1 MATLNPLE
9 QKARIS
15 FIKGLLIA
23 GLIGA
28 IGVGIL
34 VWQLTERDKKI
45 KTEQGKITS
54 GVLVLAHDV
63 SSGQLLSEEDFTT
76 ISALKSTLPINYY
89 SSTVDLDLGKLQDKN
104 GNEIKKV
111 SKITITS
118 DQGKE
123 EFYYP
128 TEDIPTDRIA
138 GNSNITVSQIE
149 TTNDNE
155 GAGKEIYAIHY
166 KGNVLAE
173 NQVTAAMLDL
183 FPKRRIIWDKLILG
197 QDEYGN
203 VIYEKATVGA
213 DGKTTNEKVEL
224 DENVLVPKI
233 DIKANTVVSASMFT
247 KAEEQISNDLRE
259 QEYNMIT
266 LPVNL
271 EDKDTI
277 DIRLRLPN
285 GADYI
290 VLTKKNVTIPKN
302 ADGYMTDTI
311 ILKCSEAETM
321 TMSAAIVDTYQMLEA
336 GAKLYAVKYTD
347 PGLQETATATYLP
360 SGAVMQLI
368 STNPNIVQ
376 DAKVKIYQYYIKNA
390 DMYRNNANTGIQAG
404 LNMVEADERTDG
416 ISANTRQEITATK
429 DNREEYLENL
439 SDME

>member
-28 IGVGIL
+28 IGIGLL
-34 VWQLTERDKKI
+34 VWQLTVRDKTI
-45 KTEQGKITS
+45 KDEQGKITS

-63 SSGQLLSEEDFTT
+63 SSGQLLSDSDFTT
-76 ISALKSTLPINYY
+76 ISALRSTLPSNYFG
-89 SSTVDLDLGKLQDKN
+89 STAELGLGTLQDKN

-111 SKITITS
+111 SLVTITS
-118 DQGKE
+118 GSSKE

-128 TEDIPTDRIA
+128 TDELPTDKIA
-138 GNSNITVSQIE
+138 GNSNIVVSSIE
-149 TTNDNE
+149 TIN
-155 GAGKEIYAIHY
+155 GKEGEGQEMYAIHI
-166 KGNVLAE
+166 KGNMLAE
-173 NQVTAAMLDL
+173 EAVTSEMLKK
-183 FPKRRIIWDKLILG
+183 FPNRRKVWDKLILG

-203 VIYEKATVGA
+203 VIYEKAVLNA
-213 DGKTTNEKVEL
+213 DGSTSKEKVEL

-247 KAEEQISNDLRE
+247 KAEDQVSKDLRE
-259 QEYNMIT
+259 QEYNMIS

-271 EDKDTI
+271 EDKDTV

-302 ADGYMTDTI
+302 AEGFMPDTI

-321 TMSAAIVDTYQMLEA
+321 TMSAALVDTYQMLEA

-347 PGLQETATATYLP
+347 PGLQDTATATYLP
-360 SGAVMQLI
+360 SGAVMTLI

-376 DAKVKIYQYYIKNA
+376 DAKSKIFQYYISNA
-390 DMYRNNANTGIQAG
+390 ERYRTSTDTGIQSG
-404 LNMVEADERTDG
+404 LMVLDADDRADGVSSYTRT
-416 ISANTRQEITATK
+416 EIVTTQ
-429 DNREEYLENL
+429 DNREEYLESL
-439 SDME
+439 AK

>member
-28 IGVGIL
+28 IGIGLL
-34 VWQLTERDKKI
+34 VWQLTVRDKKI
-45 KTEQGKITS
+45 KEEQGKITS

-63 SSGQLLSEEDFTT
+63 SSGQLLSDEDFKT
-76 ISALKSTLPINYY
+76 ISALRSTLPTNYFG
-89 SSTVDLDLGKLQDKN
+89 STAELELGKLQDKN

-111 SKITITS
+111 SKVTITS
-118 DQGKE
+118 GQSKE

-128 TEDIPTDRIA
+128 TEEIPEDKIA
-138 GNSNITVSQIE
+138 GNSNITVTSVE
-149 TTNDNE
+149 TTKDDP
-155 GAGKEIYAIHY
+155 AGKEIYAIHY
-166 KGNVLAE
+166 KGNVIEEGKVTDSMLA
-173 NQVTAAMLDL
+173 L
-183 FPKRRIIWDKLILG
+183 FPNRRIIWDKLILG

-203 VIYEKATVGA
+203 VIYEIASKNA
-213 DGKTTNEKVEL
+213 DGTETKEKVEL

-247 KAEEQISNDLRE
+247 KAEEQVSNDLRE
-259 QEYNMIT
+259 QEYNMIS

-290 VLTKKNVTIPKN
+290 VLTKKNVSIPKTT
-302 ADGYMTDTI
+302 DGYMPNTV

-347 PGLQETATATYLP
+347 PGLQETPLATYLP
-360 SGAVMQLI
+360 SGAVMKVI
-368 STNPNIVQ
+368 STNPNIVE
-376 DAKVKIYQYYIKNA
+376 DAKTKIFQFYVANQA
-390 DMYRNNANTGIQAG
+390 MYRNSTETGIESG
-404 LNMVEADERTDG
+404 LTMVEADDRADG
-416 ISANTRQEITATK
+416 ISDNTKIEVTTTK
-429 DNREEYLENL
+429 DNREEYLETL
-439 SDME
+439 LEQ